1 MKEVLSVAAGLLAV
15 FAIIPYLID
24 TVKGKTKPN
33 VVSWFTWTLL
43 LVIATA
49 AAFAAH
55 QPRTAFLSLG
65 DLVGTSLTLL
75 AGLRYGVAKFSW
87 FDGLC
92 QAAALVALTLW
103 LVFNSPTIAI
113 IGAIVIDFIAAL
125 PTLRH
130 SWLHPNEETWETF
143 GVLFIASAIT
153 LISLSAFSVT
163 SVSFPLYLLLINGS
177 IAGTILISRSR
188 IMEAK

>member
-130 SWLHPNEETWETF
+130 SWLHPNEETWEPF